1 MLRNVNLVQ
10 LKGSIKILKE
20 LYTEIKEIN
29 YENEGFDISNEGF
42 DISNKG
48 RDMSEEKV
56 VATISKEEEVEI
68 LDWLAIGA

>member
-1 MLRNVNLVQ
+1 MY
-10 LKGSIKILKE
+10 KKIKQ
-20 LYTEIKEIN
+20 IN
-29 YENEGFDISNEGF
+29 YENEGF

-56 VATISKEEEVEI
+56 VATTSKEEEVEI

>member
-1 MLRNVNLVQ
+1 MY
-10 LKGSIKILKE
+10 KKIKQ
-20 LYTEIKEIN
+20 IN